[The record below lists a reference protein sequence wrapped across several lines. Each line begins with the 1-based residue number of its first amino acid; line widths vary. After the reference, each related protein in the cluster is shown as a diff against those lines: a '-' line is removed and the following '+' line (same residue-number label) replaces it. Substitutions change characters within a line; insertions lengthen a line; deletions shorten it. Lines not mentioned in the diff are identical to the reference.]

1 MRRMCGKFLLSRAIC
16 LPFSFSFSF
25 SLFLSVFLVHFFVFN
40 TCASRKSFKFAF
52 NVCDILFETRKKYA
66 RQCAKWRRI
75 VHRAY
80 QAGRS
85 ESSMEHRSSS
95 NSCEYLHIFIYIYL
109 YISWYNFLHFFSY
122 IFPFKYLSIHSL
134 ICLFFRPTVCLDFY
148 TFESLFIYIIYI
160 FMTHI

>member
-1 MRRMCGKFLLSRAIC
+1 MWQISAVSCNLS
-16 LPFSFSFSF
+16 PSFSF
-25 SLFLSVFLVHFFVFN
+25 SLFLFDFLVHFFVFN

-85 ESSMEHRSSS
+85 KSSVEHRSSS
-95 NSCEYLHIFIYIYL
+95 NACVYIYIYISIYIYIYL
-109 YISWYNFLHFFSY
+109 GITFYISLHI
-122 IFPFKYLSIHSL
+122 IFHLNISLIIHLSVYLSTQPS
-134 ICLFFRPTVCLDFY
+134 V
-148 TFESLFIYIIYI
+148 
-160 FMTHI
+160 